1 MIDKLV
7 PRSVAVWKDLERR
20 IRREPRFAVPAPP
33 TRAVANAFLARVAE
47 GDPERIAELFAE
59 RVDWRLDW
67 PATPHPATPWIR
79 PRSTRAEVA
88 DHFRALAAHHLPGQP
103 GEPPTVLVDVLVD
116 GADAVV
122 FAELRRVVRT
132 TGMPYAARC
141 ALRLTVADGLITRY
155 HVYEDSLTVARAFG
169 PGE

>member
-1 MIDKLV
+1 VIDKLV
-7 PRSVAVWKDLERR
+7 PRSVAVWNDLERR
-20 IRREPRFAVPAPP
+20 IRREPRCAVPASP
-33 TRAVANAFLARVAE
+33 TRVVANAFLARVAE

-67 PATPHPATPWIR
+67 PDGSHPATPWIR

-88 DHFRALAAHHLPGQP
+88 DHFRALAAHHLPGRP
-103 GEPPTVLVDVLVD
+103 GEPPTVLVD

-122 FAELRRVVRT
+122 FVELRQVVRV

-169 PGE
+169 AGE